1 MALLYTLKKQ
11 VLEANKQL
19 EKYGLVTFTWGN
31 VSAVD
36 RDEGIMVIKPSGI
49 PYEELKIEQLVVMSL
64 DGERIEG
71 ELNPSS
77 DTPTHLYLYNN
88 FPKIGG
94 ITHTHSIWATS
105 FAQAKRPIMALG
117 TTHADYFRGEIPC
130 TRTLTNEEIEK
141 EYEQNTGKI
150 IVELFNNL
158 DENELPGV
166 LVANHGPFS
175 WGKDAF
181 SSVKNAKILETIAE
195 MAYRTYVLND
205 NVKGINDFLINKH
218 FLRKHGANKYYGQN
232 DE

>member
-36 RDEGIMVIKPSGI
+36 REEGIMIIKPSGI
-49 PYEELKIEQLVVMSL
+49 PYEELKIEQLVVVSL
-64 DGERIEG
+64 DGEIIEG
-71 ELNPSS
+71 QLKPSS

-88 FPKIGG
+88 FPTIGG
-94 ITHTHSIWATS
+94 ITHTHSSWATS
-105 FAQAKRPIMALG
+105 FSQAKVPIMALG
-117 TTHADYFRGEIPC
+117 TTHADHFRGEIPC
-130 TRTLTNEEIEK
+130 TRTLTNEEIETN
-141 EYEQNTGKI
+141 YEENTGKI
-150 IVELFNNL
+150 IVERFNNL
-158 DENELPGV
+158 DERELQGV

-181 SSVKNAKILETIAE
+181 DSVKNAKVLETIAE

-218 FLRKHGANKYYGQN
+218 FLRKHGANKYYGQDN
-232 DE
+232 E

>member
-36 RDEGIMVIKPSGI
+36 REEGIMVIKPSGI

-64 DGERIEG
+64 DGEKIEG

-105 FAQAKRPIMALG
+105 FAQAKRPIVALG
-117 TTHADYFRGEIPC
+117 TTHADYFRGEVPC
-130 TRTLTNEEIEK
+130 TRILTNEEVEK
-141 EYEQNTGKI
+141 EYEKNTGKI

-158 DENELPGV
+158 EESEFPGV
-166 LVANHGPFS
+166 LVANHGPFT
-175 WGKDAF
+175 WGEDAF
-181 SSVKNAKILETIAE
+181 SSVRNAKILETIAE

-218 FLRKHGANKYYGQN
+218 YLRKHGNNKYYGQN
-232 DE
+232 NE